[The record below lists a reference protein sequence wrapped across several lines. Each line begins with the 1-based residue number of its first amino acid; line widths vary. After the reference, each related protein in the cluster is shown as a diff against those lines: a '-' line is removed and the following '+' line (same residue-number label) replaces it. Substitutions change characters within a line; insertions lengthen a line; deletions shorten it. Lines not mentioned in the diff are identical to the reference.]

1 MGLLMGQIDL
11 KRGPKLKRA
20 SPGTLAQSFVEKL
33 FRIFVGR
40 WAFVQKPSRCIVRG
54 IKKSADEGRAVIW

>member
-1 MGLLMGQIDL
+1 MGLLMGQIHL

-20 SPGTLAQSFVEKL
+20 SPGTLAQSFVEKP

-40 WAFVQKPSRCIVRG
+40 WALYKNLYVS
-54 IKKSADEGRAVIW
+54 STE